1 VPGSFFHFRRDD
13 LRLNQQSADT
23 IDANAPGAD
32 IASQTSVFTPF
43 KCLTII
49 FRKQNRT
56 ATANRGIR
64 IIMGCGSNDS
74 PSNGCITN
82 IKRKSER
89 TRHHKKTALIHII
102 CQYCIPSSI
111 LKIIPFRKKQ
121 LTKHL
126 NITLIP
132 NGFKTKF
139 EMQTDFPDCQPVTP
153 VTKAFLSN
161 CHVFQHMA
169 VFIPSESSKD

>member
-1 VPGSFFHFRRDD
+1 M
-13 LRLNQQSADT
+13 LY
-23 IDANAPGAD
+23 AN
-32 IASQTSVFTPF
+32 IAFYQVFY
-43 KCLTII
+43 K
-49 FRKQNRT
+49 N
-56 ATANRGIR
+56 
-64 IIMGCGSNDS
+64 
-74 PSNGCITN
+74 
-82 IKRKSER
+82 
-89 TRHHKKTALIHII
+89 
-102 CQYCIPSSI
+102 YSI
-111 LKIIPFRKKQ
+111 QKKQ

-169 VFIPSESSKD
+169 VFTPSESSKD

>member
-1 VPGSFFHFRRDD
+1 MPILHS
-13 LRLNQQSADT
+13 
-23 IDANAPGAD
+23 IKY
-32 IASQTSVFTPF
+32 F
-43 KCLTII
+43 K
-49 FRKQNRT
+49 N
-56 ATANRGIR
+56 
-64 IIMGCGSNDS
+64 
-74 PSNGCITN
+74 
-82 IKRKSER
+82 
-89 TRHHKKTALIHII
+89 
-102 CQYCIPSSI
+102 YSI
-111 LKIIPFRKKQ
+111 QKKKQ

>member
-1 VPGSFFHFRRDD
+1 MPGSFLHFLRDD
-13 LRLNQQSADT
+13 LSLNQQSADT
-23 IDANAPGAD
+23 LDTNAPRPD
-32 IASQTSVFTPF
+32 IASQTPVFTPF

-49 FRKQNRT
+49 FRKHNCT

-64 IIMGCGSNDS
+64 IIMRSGFNYS
-74 PSNGCITN
+74 PPNGGVTN
-82 IKRKSER
+82 IERKSKR
-89 TRHHKKTALIHII
+89 TRHHKKLLLFMLYANIAFY
-102 CQYCIPSSI
+102 QVFYKNYSVQ
-111 LKIIPFRKKQ
+111 KKQ

-126 NITLIP
+126 NITLIS

-161 CHVFQHMA
+161 RHAFQRKA
-169 VFIPSESSKD
+169 VFIIL